1 MKSKYNDSINTS
13 TDKTILVAILK
24 ELEELNSKLTW
35 GKIEEI
41 EPAPTV
47 KNQPVKSVKKI

>member
-41 EPAPTV
+41 DPTPTV